1 MLDIKKIYCEIDR
14 RYDEIVQIRRYL
26 HMNPELSFHEE
37 KTAAYIADF
46 YKGKDVEI
54 MTNIGGEKGIVVILK
69 GGHPGKTIAVRA
81 DFDALPIQEEND
93 IEYKSQ
99 NPGVMHA
106 CGHDGHTA
114 YLMVLADI
122 LIGMRDD
129 IEGTI
134 KFIHQPAEETP
145 PGGAK
150 IIMESGI
157 LDDVDAIF
165 GIHVMTTAPLGTLGY
180 HKGVTQAGRSYFKV
194 RINGK
199 GGHGSMPHLSNDPIV
214 AASYFVTGVQSI
226 VSRRVNPLEA
236 AVVTIGSFDGKGS
249 FNVINDH
256 VELEGDVRTL
266 SGEVREQ
273 VKEEFETLL
282 DGIMKAYKCT
292 YDLTYLHDYPVLVN
306 NPEMTELVINAVK
319 NSGLSEVKDFLD
331 CGQIT
336 GSEDMAYYL
345 EKIPGAYYY
354 VGARPKGDVW
364 YPHHHPKFN
373 IDEESLRISAKTMA
387 AVIKEYLEK

>member
-1 MLDIKKIYCEIDR
+1 MLDIKKVYQEIDR

-26 HMNPELSFHEE
+26 HMHPELSFHETG
-37 KTAAYIADF
+37 TAAYIADF

-54 MTNIGGEKGIVVILK
+54 VTDIGGGHGIVVTLK
-69 GGHPGKTIAVRA
+69 GKNPGKTAAVRA

-114 YLMVLADI
+114 YLMILADI
-122 LIGMRDD
+122 LIGMKED
-129 IEGTI
+129 IDGTI

-150 IIMESGI
+150 TIMESGI
-157 LDDVDAIF
+157 LDDVDSIF
-165 GIHVMTTAPLGTLGY
+165 GIHVMTTAPLGTVGY
-180 HKGVTQAGRSYFKV
+180 HSGVTQAGRSYFKV

-214 AASYFVTGVQSI
+214 AASHFVVGVQSI
-226 VSRRVNPLEA
+226 VSRRVNPLET

-273 VKEEFETLL
+273 VKEEFETIL

-292 YDLTYLHDYPVLVN
+292 YELIYSHDYPVLVN
-306 NPEMTELVINAVK
+306 NPEMTELVVNAIK
-319 NSGLSEVKDFLD
+319 NSELNEVKDFLD
-331 CGQIT
+331 CGQVT

-354 VGARPKGDVW
+354 VGARPEGDVW

>member
-1 MLDIKKIYCEIDR
+1 MLDLEKIHSEVDK
-14 RYDEIVQIRRYL
+14 RYDEIVSIRRHL
-26 HMNPELSFHEE
+26 HMHPELSFKET
-37 KTAAYIADF
+37 KTAEYITNF
-46 YKGKDVEI
+46 YNGKDVEVATKVGGGNAVI
-54 MTNIGGEKGIVVILK
+54 VTLKGEK
-69 GGHPGKTIAVRA
+69 PGKTVAVRA

-93 IEYKSQ
+93 IDYKSV

-114 YLMVLADI
+114 YLLVLADI
-122 LIGMRDD
+122 LIGMKED
-129 IEGTI
+129 ISGTI
-134 KFIHQPAEETP
+134 KFVHQPAEETP

-150 IIMESGI
+150 PIMESGI
-157 LDDVDAIF
+157 LNDVDAIF
-165 GIHVMTTAPLGTLGY
+165 GIHVMSPAPIGTIGY
-180 HKGVTQAGRSYFKV
+180 HSGVTQAGRSYFKV

-214 AASYFVTGVQSI
+214 AASHFVVGVQSI
-226 VSRRVNPLEA
+226 VSRRVNPLDT

-266 SGEVREQ
+266 SSEVREQ
-273 VKEEFETLL
+273 VKEEFETIL

-292 YDLTYLHDYPVLVN
+292 YELHYSHDYPVLVN
-306 NPEMTELVINAVK
+306 NPEMTDLAMNAIK
-319 NSGLSEVKDFLD
+319 NSNLAEIKEIID
-331 CGQIT
+331 CGQVT

-345 EKIPGAYYY
+345 EKIPGSYYY
-354 VGARPKGDVW
+354 VGARPEGDVW

-373 IDEESLRISAKTMA
+373 INEESLKICAKSMA
-387 AVIKEYLEK
+387 CVVKSYLEG